1 MAVSLSRSSSHI
13 TDILTSSRPQ
23 ESDPDVVRRIVRM
36 HAEAVSHP
44 VWRAYREDA
53 CKAYRY
59 REGDQWAPEE
69 IAELEQRGQPVTT
82 RNEIKSIIDRV
93 HGQFIQTY
101 ATTTFLGRNTPSDD
115 PTAAVLADLGR
126 HTDQQSGYEFVEG
139 EITKDTLTAGVG
151 WLEIDITENAL
162 GEPMIY
168 EGWEDPLSI
177 FPDPYFRKQDLTD
190 MKFIGRSKWLDL
202 EDAIALVPDK
212 EAQLR
217 SIVYG
222 HGYELDQS
230 YGIDPAVLNTP
241 SYVFVDAERERVR
254 PVEMWYR
261 RKVKQYRVFTP
272 DGSVVV
278 TDPLSAKERRDLS
291 KAFGADAF
299 STKPIIG
306 EQMWKGIF
314 CAGLLLYHEPLPRNL
329 FPFLPCFCDRKK
341 NGQPFGLVKNL
352 IPIQDAI
359 NKRESKAMNMF
370 SNRRVI
376 AEDGVVKDVASFQD
390 ENARADGFNEVERGA
405 ISQNRIIVQGNED
418 IGAGNLQMLQEAKN
432 AMPRV
437 SGVPEEAMGFNTQVR
452 SGSGIARK
460 QSMTNL
466 VVNPIVLNLRAF
478 RHAKASVQ
486 LQLMKVVYTAEMT
499 FKVTDDPNKARLVEL
514 TSDTIAA
521 MNERIYDFVITDS
534 KDYETVRA
542 EQLDMFFELWPKI
555 ASLGPAAAQVAL
567 MMTDIREKETLAK
580 MLQQAS
586 QPAPEHPKMSMS
598 FTWSDL
604 SDQEKA
610 FFAMS
615 SMQSPEL
622 AQFLAQ
628 RAGDPAWMA
637 KIKAEMAKTEVKE
650 GTRATVERGKV
661 DLSAYKTAMEGKLR
675 FQELFTPSQTSMSA
689 GSEGGA

>member
-1 MAVSLSRSSSHI
+1 M
-13 TDILTSSRPQ
+13 
-23 ESDPDVVRRIVRM
+23 VRRLVKM

-44 VWRAYREDA
+44 VWRDYREEA

-59 REGDQWAPEE
+59 REGDQWTPDE
-69 IAELEQRGQPVTT
+69 IAELERRGQPVTT
-82 RNEIKSIIDRV
+82 RNEVKPIVDRV
-93 HGQFIQTY
+93 HGQFIETY
-101 ATTTFLGRNTPSDD
+101 ATTTFLGRNTPADD
-115 PTAAVLADLGR
+115 PAATVLADLGR
-126 HTDQQSGYEFVEG
+126 HTDQQSGYEFVES

-151 WLEIDITENAL
+151 WLEIDVTENEL
-162 GEPMIY
+162 GESMIY
-168 EGWEDPLSI
+168 EGWEDPLCI
-177 FPDPYFRKQDLTD
+177 FPDPYFRKQDLSD
-190 MKFIGRSKWLDL
+190 AKFIGRSKWLDL

-212 EAQLR
+212 EKELR
-217 SIVYG
+217 TIVYG
-222 HGYELDQS
+222 RGYELDES
-230 YGIDPAVLNTP
+230 YGIDPRVLNTP
-241 SYVFVDAERERVR
+241 NYVFVDADRERVR
-254 PVEMWYR
+254 PVELWYR

-278 TDPLSAKERRDLS
+278 TDPLSAREARDLS
-291 KAFGADAF
+291 QAFGADAF

-329 FPFLPCFCDRKK
+329 FPFIPCFCDRKK

-376 AEDGVVKDVASFQD
+376 AEDGVVKDVAAFQD

-405 ISQNRIIVQGNED
+405 ISQGRILVQGNED
-418 IGAGNLQMLQEAKN
+418 VGTGNLQMLQEAKS

-437 SGVPEEAMGFNTQVR
+437 SGIPEEAMGFNTQVR

-460 QSMTNL
+460 QNMTNL
-466 VVNPIVLNLRAF
+466 VVNPLVLNLRAF
-478 RHAKASVQ
+478 RHAKAKVQ
-486 LQLMKVVYTAEMT
+486 LQLMKAVYTKEMV
-499 FKVTDDPNKARLVEL
+499 FKVTDNPNAARQVEL
-514 TSDTIAA
+514 THDTIAA
-521 MNERIYDFVITDS
+521 MNERVYDIIITDS

-567 MMTDIREKETLAK
+567 MMTDIREKDALAK
-580 MLQQAS
+580 MLAQAS
-586 QPAPEHPKMSMS
+586 QPAPSRPTMSMS
-598 FTWSDL
+598 FTWADL

-610 FFAMS
+610 YFAMA
-615 SMQSPEL
+615 SMQAPEL
-622 AQFLAQ
+622 AQFLAE

-637 KIKAEMAKTEVKE
+637 KLKAEMAKTEVKE
-650 GTRATVERGKV
+650 GTRATVERGRV

-675 FQELFTPSQTSMSA
+675 FQELFAPQAMGAGAPSPA
-689 GSEGGA
+689 SEAGGA